1 MMTSAAVMFVIA
13 CAMLGSWMIAV
24 SGAARE
30 LTALAGPL
38 IESPRLLVGAICLL
52 VLLLGTALET
62 GPILLILTP
71 LVMPLVTGAGVDPVY
86 FGIVYVLSGVIGMIS
101 PPVGSVLA
109 VVASVGKVEFATVS
123 RGVTP
128 FMLTQVLL
136 LSLMV
141 AFPQLVT
148 LPAAWLTRS

>member
-1 MMTSAAVMFVIA
+1 
-13 CAMLGSWMIAV
+13 
-24 SGAARE
+24 
-30 LTALAGPL
+30 
-38 IESPRLLVGAICLL
+38 

-148 LPAAWLTRS
+148 VPAAWLSRP